1 MLHVWL
7 LGTLKPA
14 GCEFLC
20 SFLKRNFCLQ
30 FSGRSQSERSVGVPE
45 SVSIIF
51 LFELDKWK
59 AVLAVMMEHTENR
72 GQSMSSEC

>member
-45 SVSIIF
+45 SV
-51 LFELDKWK
+51 
-59 AVLAVMMEHTENR
+59 
-72 GQSMSSEC
+72 CP

>member
-1 MLHVWL
+1 MNERRASETMLHVVWL

-45 SVSIIF
+45 S
-51 LFELDKWK
+51 
-59 AVLAVMMEHTENR
+59 A
-72 GQSMSSEC
+72 CP